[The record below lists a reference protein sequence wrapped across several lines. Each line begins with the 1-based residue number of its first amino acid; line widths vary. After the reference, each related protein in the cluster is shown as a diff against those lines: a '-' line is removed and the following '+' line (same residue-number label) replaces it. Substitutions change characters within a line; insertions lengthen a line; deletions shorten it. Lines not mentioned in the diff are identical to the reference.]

1 MSYFKFMGHEIFY
14 EEFGMGDPLIFLHG
28 NASSSDVFKPII
40 DLYKDDFKV
49 VLIDFLGYGKSDQID
64 TFPLDI
70 WAYEA
75 AQVLELIHIK
85 DYRDVKLVGMS
96 GGAIVA
102 VNIALKE
109 PGRIHKIIA
118 DNFQG
123 ESSSPQFLESLA
135 LERRKLLSS
144 ISGKFNLRRI
154 HGKKW
159 HTTVVNET
167 NAILEF
173 GNTPYFDDLSN
184 LRAPL
189 LLTGCRDDQRIRKCH
204 YIHIYNCLLKK
215 VRHTS
220 IYLFKNGK
228 YPAVLAHPESF
239 SDLAYHFFDD
249 DDTIQIYKVE

>member
-49 VLIDFLGYGKSDQID
+49 VLIDFLGYGKSEQIN

-123 ESSSPQFLESLA
+123 ESSSPQFLNRSHLSVESYFPVYR
-135 LERRKLLSS
+135 E
-144 ISGKFNLRRI
+144 NL
-154 HGKKW
+154 
-159 HTTVVNET
+159 TSE
-167 NAILEF
+167 EF
-173 GNTPYFDDLSN
+173 ME
-184 LRAPL
+184 
-189 LLTGCRDDQRIRKCH
+189 
-204 YIHIYNCLLKK
+204 
-215 VRHTS
+215 
-220 IYLFKNGK
+220 KNGTQQWLMK
-228 YPAVLAHPESF
+228 PMQS
-239 SDLAYHFFDD
+239 
-249 DDTIQIYKVE
+249 